1 MNTKELDRIA
11 QRIANY
17 IPNIKLLSISLIHH
31 IVEEREGI
39 TLSINDFKEL
49 IRIMTGYD
57 LEPVLIKN
65 QLELNNIIVT

>member
-65 QLELNNIIVT
+65 QLELNNNIVT